1 EAAERRAEELDVES
15 VEATGA
21 EGKVVVDDVEQAAE
35 EEGKVH
41 ATEAAERKVK
51 ELGVDL
57 GGVEGTG
64 KDGRITVGDVDKAA
78 KAQASDG

>member
-1 EAAERRAEELDVES
+1 VGDVE
-15 VEATGA
+15 E
-21 EGKVVVDDVEQAAE
+21 AAE

-41 ATEAAERKVK
+41 ATEAAERKAQ

-57 GGVEGTG
+57 STVEGTG

-78 KAQASDG
+78 KAPADGG